1 MSGTS
6 PADSKKSV
14 AGYLW
19 AVLAVLTCP
28 CHLPLLAL
36 ALGGTAAGTFIG
48 THQGLSAL
56 ALSAL
61 FLLFLAAAWRAFK
74 ART

>member
-1 MSGTS
+1 MSRAE

-19 AVLAVLTCP
+19 AALAVLTCP
-28 CHLPLLAL
+28 CHFPLLAL

-48 THQGLSAL
+48 THRWQSAL

-61 FLLFLAAAWRAFK
+61 FLLFVAAAWRAFK